1 MSAPGTFTSA
11 LTFLPRTDMK
21 EWVVAF
27 LSPDMF
33 ASTNQYRGR
42 TGLRSTMSR
51 QIASVAIVT
60 MFWPEASPVMN
71 SN

>member
-1 MSAPGTFTSA
+1 MSAPGTLTSA

-21 EWVVAF
+21 SGSS
-27 LSPDMF
+27 LSCRDMF
-33 ASTNQYRGR
+33 RFNEPVPGR

-60 MFWPEASPVMN
+60 MFCPEASPVMN